1 MTDLRGGYFS
11 IHTESAGEL
20 KAYSATSRAGKHI
33 LRLEVTYGSAS
44 EMGYA
49 IEGLD
54 RLQASVKAIKS
65 AARKRPL
72 GLPSPEAFK

>member
-1 MTDLRGGYFS
+1 MSEFNTGYFS
-11 IHTESAGEL
+11 IYAESAGAL
-20 KAYSATSRAGKHI
+20 ASYSATSSGGKHT
-33 LRLEVTYGSAS
+33 LRLVVTFASAS

-54 RLQASVKAIKS
+54 RLQASTKAHKS
-65 AARKRPL
+65 AAKKRPL